1 MPDLNR
7 EINEYVAYITPE
19 IDVNQWKAVSSKIEG
34 VLGSG
39 LNAVTGLFN
48 KKLQKAREELDKL
61 QKEQASAKAKLL
73 EITQI
78 RQQKEDVSTQ
88 LSRIRSIDV
97 STEKGKEKYR
107 ELGGEKEE
115 DRLSKL
121 LSKLTGKY
129 EQLGGKDKEL
139 ELSEKTA
146 KGAKAMEVLSNTI
159 NGLSTKNAAL
169 AKGVAVAAGTLALF
183 VTAVIAAYKAANKF
197 ADAAVDISNKF
208 VSGSTI
214 RPDTDVRDVM
224 IRYGVDT
231 NRAQAMTATSETL
244 GLDLDDYSKWT
255 SGARKAF
262 KELTNYYEDEINKI
276 DPDKL
281 KRFNE
286 ATQEYQLLQAK
297 FQIKLR
303 TSLIKLVSESDV
315 LPKLLD
321 TLSDSMEL
329 LTDILSSPA
338 VQVGV
343 ETILELINA
352 ILSFVNQL
360 GKGINW
366 LLGGSSSNNTTNT
379 TNTTNKNTTITINA
393 SSSDTTQLARQ
404 IGAQLQSSLG

>member
-19 IDVNQWKAVSSKIEG
+19 IDINQWKSVSSQIEG

-39 LNAVTGLFN
+39 FNIVTKLFD

-61 QKEQASAKAKLL
+61 QKEQATAKAKLT
-73 EITQI
+73 EITQV

-88 LSRIRSIDV
+88 LSRLRSIDV

-129 EQLGGKDKEL
+129 EQLGGKDKEIA
-139 ELSEKTA
+139 LSEKTA
-146 KGAKAMEVLSNTI
+146 KGAKDMEGLSKTI
-159 NGLSTKNAAL
+159 QGLSTKSAAL
-169 AKGVAVAAGTLALF
+169 AKGVAVAAGTIALF
-183 VTAVIAAYKAANKF
+183 VTAIVAAYKAANKF
-197 ADAAVDISNKF
+197 ADAAVQISNKF

-214 RPDTDVRDVM
+214 TPDTDVRDVM

-231 NRAQAMTATSETL
+231 KRAQAMTATSETL

-297 FQIKLR
+297 FQIKLK
-303 TSLIKLVSESDV
+303 TSLIKLVAESDV

-321 TLSDSMEL
+321 TLSDSMDV
-329 LTDILSSPA
+329 LTDILSSPG
-338 VQVGV
+338 VQAGV

-352 ILSFVNQL
+352 ILSFVNKL
-360 GKGINW
+360 GKGISW
-366 LLGGSSSNNTTNT
+366 LLGGSSSNNTTNN

>member
-19 IDVNQWKAVSSKIEG
+19 IDVNQWKAVSSQIEG

-39 LNAVTGLFN
+39 LNAVTNLFN

-88 LSRIRSIDV
+88 LSRLRSIDV

-107 ELGGEKEE
+107 EIGGEKEE
-115 DRLSKL
+115 ERLLKL

-146 KGAKAMEVLSNTI
+146 KGAKDMEALSGTI
-159 NGLSTKNAAL
+159 KGLSTKSAAL
-169 AKGVAVAAGTLALF
+169 AKGAAVAAGTLALF

-197 ADAAVDISNKF
+197 ADAAIDISNKF

-231 NRAQAMTATSETL
+231 KRAQAMTATSETL

-297 FQIKLR
+297 FQIKLK
-303 TSLIKLVSESDV
+303 TSLIRLVAESDV

-321 TLSDSMEL
+321 TLSDNL
-329 LTDILSSPA
+329 DILTDILSSPG
-338 VQVGV
+338 VQAGV

-352 ILSFVNQL
+352 ILSFVNKL
-360 GKGINW
+360 GKGISW
-366 LLGGSSSNNTTNT
+366 LLGGSSSNNTTNN